1 MHHAAHE
8 AERQNDGYGEEPGE
22 ELAPVALEGRGD
34 VVDWTAVHGTVLVD
48 YAGLL
53 GHDRLGVVG
62 GHAEQGD
69 DPHPEDGAR
78 AAHDDG
84 TAGAH
89 DVARAHLGRDSG
101 GQRLERRHAAA
112 LVAAAQAEVAE
123 HAAPALA
130 EAAELDRL
138 GAHGEPDAH
147 AEQQDDQDVVCL
159 LYTSRCV

>member
-8 AERQNDGYGEEPGE
+8 AERQNDGHGEEPGE

-101 GQRLERRHAAA
+101 GQRLERRLPPRRLKLPNTRRQPSPKQRNWIA
-112 LVAAAQAEVAE
+112 LVRTVNQM
-123 HAAPALA
+123 PM
-130 EAAELDRL
+130 
-138 GAHGEPDAH
+138 PS
-147 AEQQDDQDVVCL
+147 
-159 LYTSRCV
+159 SRMIRM